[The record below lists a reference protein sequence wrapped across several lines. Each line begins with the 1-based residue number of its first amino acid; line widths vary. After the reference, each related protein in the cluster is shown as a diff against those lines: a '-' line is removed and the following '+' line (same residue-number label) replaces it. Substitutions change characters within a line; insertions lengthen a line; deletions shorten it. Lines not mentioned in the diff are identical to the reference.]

1 MPKSN
6 KKSTIPKKQ
15 EQEQPQDDKSKKKR
29 RHSEVDT
36 DLVDQ
41 VQTPRDQ
48 SKKKRRHVDTD
59 DETDENQPPQHQSPR
74 QHIPVQ
80 PPSPRP
86 LSSESSDSESDNDLL
101 DRILMS
107 HFLVGEQQQ
116 PDVSTRLMSKTAT
129 QWYTI
134 SEKELM
140 KRIPPECFGTD
151 YTGYCEIE
159 VIENNLKALN
169 VILKPD
175 NYPVDYIRAFRRLE
189 GLQEF
194 LKLCDNFDTIQN
206 GKERCKSLVHLL
218 ATCWFNVLYG
228 LLPKCILPM
237 KRDDRQLVVN
247 SHFSLDD
254 IEKLHFLNKEIPN
267 FGQVLE
273 EACAYGKKL
282 THDSKRFSQYMV
294 VLHYLLKTWNL
305 LGENVIDR
313 RRTTL
318 TTTSYIEIPTS
329 VVLYSRL
336 IAQYFSTL
344 TDEDLDYIK
353 ACDKYE
359 EKYNGLGG
367 QKYDLSILQMWEFEM
382 NIVFWIIL
390 VISNISVTFLN
401 ANDYSEFS
409 IIDQKH
415 LSNYLQSS
423 TLCVLILVNKICN
436 DEICE
441 KQKVELN
448 QIRNQCEE
456 NGIKFLLSSD
466 TTLAEQYNIY
476 GGLPKVIL
484 FHEKYPLLYQGNIIA
499 ESVNEWLFESR
510 ERLTRTLDDKSFEHD
525 TQASTG
531 STTGD
536 WLILFKKNDSKSIE
550 SLIMAFEAA
559 SFHFRNRA
567 ILAYVDFDLNPLI
580 QKRFHL
586 FTSPTVLLFKRGKMY
601 RFESAAWNKKTL
613 IEFIENGYLQVK
625 PELIPEEQSAFSSL
639 YENISKYFTITL
651 VIIPM
656 LILAVV
662 LIVLICFVP
671 KKKQRNQPS
680 TFQVKID

>member
-1 MPKSN
+1 
-6 KKSTIPKKQ
+6 
-15 EQEQPQDDKSKKKR
+15 
-29 RHSEVDT
+29 
-36 DLVDQ
+36 
-41 VQTPRDQ
+41 
-48 SKKKRRHVDTD
+48 
-59 DETDENQPPQHQSPR
+59 
-74 QHIPVQ
+74 
-80 PPSPRP
+80 
-86 LSSESSDSESDNDLL
+86 
-101 DRILMS
+101 
-107 HFLVGEQQQ
+107 
-116 PDVSTRLMSKTAT
+116 
-129 QWYTI
+129 
-134 SEKELM
+134 
-140 KRIPPECFGTD
+140 
-151 YTGYCEIE
+151 
-159 VIENNLKALN
+159 
-169 VILKPD
+169 KPD

-206 GKERCKSLVHLL
+206 GEERCKSLVHLL

-247 SHFSLDD
+247 SHFSSDD

-367 QKYDLSILQMWEFEM
+367 QKYDLSILQMWEFE
-382 NIVFWIIL
+382 IYYYFQ
-390 VISNISVTFLN
+390 
-401 ANDYSEFS
+401 
-409 IIDQKH
+409 QKH
-415 LSNYLQSS
+415 ALF
-423 TLCVLILVNKICN
+423 NKICN

-671 KKKQRNQPS
+671 KKKQRIQPS